1 MEFEKQIKN
10 HFLKGHEIFLRHISI
25 DCVVFGFHENELRAL
40 LLKSRVFDKLSLP
53 GGFVMLDEA
62 MDAAAHRILK
72 ERTGLDKIFLQQFH
86 VFSDPLRSHRKL
98 LLDLFKEMKVA
109 PGESWMFERFISAG
123 YSALVD
129 FTKVKPMPD
138 ILSETCQWFSIK
150 DIPELALDHNLIL
163 EKALEHLRLQLNYQP
178 VGYNLLPLKFTMPE
192 LQALYETVLDR
203 KLDRRNF
210 HRKMMSTGIL
220 IKLKE
225 TKKGV
230 AHKAPFYYKF
240 DLHKYEKALKVG
252 MGFQL

>member
-1 MEFEKQIKN
+1 MKFDKQIKD
-10 HFLKGHEIFLRHISI
+10 HFLKGHEKFLRHISI
-25 DCVVFGFHENELRAL
+25 DCVVFGFHENELKAL
-40 LLKSRVFDKLSLP
+40 LLKSRFFEKWCLP
-53 GGFVMLDEA
+53 GGFVMLDEK
-62 MDAAAHRILK
+62 MDAAARRILN

-86 VFSDPLRSHRKL
+86 VFSDPLRSDRKVH
-98 LLDLFKEMKVA
+98 LDLFKEMKVA
-109 PGESWMFERFISAG
+109 PEKSWMFERFISVG

-138 ILSETCQWFSIK
+138 LLSEAAQWFSVR
-150 DIPELALDHNLIL
+150 DLPELILDHRLIL

-192 LQALYETVLDR
+192 LQTLYETVLDR

-210 HRKMMSTGIL
+210 PRKMMATGIL
-220 IKLKE
+220 IRLKE

-240 DLHKYEKALKVG
+240 DLRKYEKALRGG